1 MSFFFI
7 YVITCHNSEKNILK
21 CLESLKK
28 NNFQDEIILIDD
40 KSTDNTIKTILNYKK
55 KNQINNIKIITN
67 SQNLGPG
74 LSRNKGIRVASG
86 RYIIFLDS
94 DDTVNINEIRE
105 IKKKIVNNEYP
116 DLVLGLYSKDNFPF
130 SNKFIFKDIAEE
142 KIFYN
147 YELIK
152 LLNKHNIVFEEAW
165 PFIVKKEFLKKK
177 KIAFPQIRINEDQV
191 FTNLMLFN
199 TKIILFVRNNFYYHK
214 NLKDSLSRKF
224 DLERCLSYFESILLL
239 SVLLKNTEK
248 NNFKKYLKNLYKVL
262 VDNFNNSLMVSE
274 NNRSTIIFNK
284 FQKKVNFFCLNF
296 LKTNQINYNFKNLIF
311 SFNIENIN
319 RYENNYT
326 KKIIN
331 FVKKNNKKNY
341 PIYLYCKT
349 DLSYSYYKILKKKN
363 FKIKII
369 DDSFIKNQANI
380 KKIKNT
386 LIIICHHSVKV
397 CKKIKKVLLSKKIK
411 NIIFNKV

>member
-1 MSFFFI
+1 MSFFFS
-7 YVITCHNSEKNILK
+7 YVIPCHNSEKNILK

-55 KNQINNIKIITN
+55 KNQIKNIKIITN

-105 IKKKIVNNEYP
+105 IKRKIVNNEYP

-326 KKIIN
+326 KK
-331 FVKKNNKKNY
+331 NN
-341 PIYLYCKT
+341 
-349 DLSYSYYKILKKKN
+349 
-363 FKIKII
+363 
-369 DDSFIKNQANI
+369 
-380 KKIKNT
+380 
-386 LIIICHHSVKV
+386 
-397 CKKIKKVLLSKKIK
+397 
-411 NIIFNKV
+411 